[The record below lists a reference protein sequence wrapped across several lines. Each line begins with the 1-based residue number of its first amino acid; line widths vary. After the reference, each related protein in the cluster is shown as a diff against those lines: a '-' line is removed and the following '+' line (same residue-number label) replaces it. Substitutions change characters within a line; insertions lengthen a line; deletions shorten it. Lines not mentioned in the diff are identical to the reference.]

1 MKTLIVYYS
10 FTGNNQ
16 ALCGRL
22 QRLLNC
28 DSYRIMDVKRRTWFT
43 ILLDLLFNRMPKI
56 QEGAPDIGKFEKI
69 ILLAPVW
76 NAHVAAPMKSFIKR
90 EKVNLPAYAFMTV
103 CGGRPGQEAKLRQE
117 LTKLAGKAPEGLL
130 ELEISKLPPG
140 KNLQPK
146 NNTLYRIQEPD
157 LDQWNADITG
167 FIRSLQ
173 GVPA

>member
-1 MKTLIVYYS
+1 MKTLIVCYS

-28 DSYRIMDVKRRTWFT
+28 DSYRIMDIKRRTWLT

-56 QEGAPDIGKFEKI
+56 QEGSPDISKYEKI

-76 NAHVAAPMKSFIKR
+76 NAHVATPMKSFIKR
-90 EKVNLPAYAFMTV
+90 EKVNLRAYAFISV

-117 LTKLAGKAPEGLL
+117 LTKLAGKAPAGLL
-130 ELEISKLPPG
+130 ELEISKLPLG
-140 KNLQPK
+140 ENAQPK

-157 LDQWNADITG
+157 LDRWDADITG
-167 FIRSLQ
+167 FIRSMQ
-173 GVPA
+173 EVPA